1 MKSKEIRKQIRAIR
15 QEMKKRGIKTIGY
28 FNGGLD
34 EGTYRANAALFRLNV
49 ELADALKAEQT
60 NAL

>member
-1 MKSKEIRKQIRAIR
+1 MTSKEIRKQIRAIR
-15 QEMKKRGIKTIGY
+15 QEMKERGIRTVGY

-34 EGTYRANAALFRLNV
+34 EGTYRANAALFRLKV

-60 NAL
+60 NTL